1 MESAFGSTRRTADD
15 EHWMSVSDLMSGLMI
30 VFLFIAIA
38 MMYYV
43 RIEKERIEEIA
54 IAYRNTQVSLY
65 DDLVATLGDDL
76 PGWQAEIDKDTLEVR
91 FLNPD
96 LLFEPGRATI
106 REPFR
111 KVLDSFLPRYL
122 DVIRKYRGDIE
133 EIRVEGHT
141 SSDWS
146 GAMDADAAHFYN
158 MALAQDRTRE
168 VLLYLNGLTSSS
180 EDRAW
185 IRSTVSAVGYSSSR
199 PVLKLDGSED
209 ASRSRRVAFRV
220 ITNSEIQI
228 RKIIN
233 DLP

>member
-1 MESAFGSTRRTADD
+1 MDSAFGSSRRPADD
-15 EHWMSVSDLMSGLMI
+15 EHWMSISDLMSGLMI

-65 DDLVATLGDDL
+65 IDLDKALGPDL
-76 PGWQAEIDKDTLEVR
+76 PGWQAEIDKETLEVR

-96 LLFEPGRATI
+96 LLFEPGRASM
-106 REPFR
+106 RAPFR

-122 DVIRKYRGDIE
+122 QVIKKYKADIE

-146 GAMDADAAHFYN
+146 GARDADAAHFYN

-168 VLLYLNGLTSSS
+168 VLLYLNGLTSDSG
-180 EDRAW
+180 DRAW
-185 IRSTVSAVGYSSSR
+185 IREKVSAVGYSSSR
-199 PVLKLDGSED
+199 PVRNQDGSED
-209 ASRSRRVAFRV
+209 ANRSRRVAFRV

-233 DLP
+233 DIP